1 MNPYSPQELPLPP
14 GAIDWAEHV
23 TLIGK
28 ANAALARYDGIL
40 QGIVNPEVLLS
51 PLMTQ
56 EAVVSSKIEGTVT
69 SMEEVLQFEIEPSIG
84 APPRK
89 RDELQ
94 EVINYRH
101 AIRQAVDDLNRRPI
115 CVNMLLHLHR
125 ILLSGSVRGRE
136 SRPGEIRTTQNYI
149 APPGTPVERATFIP
163 PAPENVKGAL
173 HNWEAYVH
181 LEERDPLVQLAILK
195 AQFELI
201 HPFCDGNGR
210 IGRMLVPLVMYSK
223 GLLSSPMFY
232 ISAYLE
238 RNRDVYFGCLNA
250 ISREN
255 DWNRW
260 VEFFLRAVLEQA
272 EENNRKARAIID
284 LYSRMKVEIP
294 EITHSRFALNA
305 LDTLFDRPLFDSRF
319 FISRSGIPSST
330 AKRMI
335 NTLVDKGI
343 IAVLRQPAGRTPAI
357 LCFPELLR
365 IAEGV

>member
-1 MNPYSPQELPLPP
+1 M
-14 GAIDWAEHV
+14 
-23 TLIGK
+23 
-28 ANAALARYDGIL
+28 
-40 QGIVNPEVLLS
+40 
-51 PLMTQ
+51 
-56 EAVVSSKIEGTVT
+56 
-69 SMEEVLQFEIEPSIG
+69 
-84 APPRK
+84 
-89 RDELQ
+89 
-94 EVINYRH
+94 
-101 AIRQAVDDLNRRPI
+101 
-115 CVNMLLHLHR
+115 
-125 ILLSGSVRGRE
+125 
-136 SRPGEIRTTQNYI
+136 
-149 APPGTPVERATFIP
+149 
-163 PAPENVKGAL
+163 KGAL

-210 IGRMLVPLVMYSK
+210 IGRMIVPLVMYSK

-260 VEFFLRAVLEQA
+260 VEFFLRAVSEQA

-284 LYSRMKVEIP
+284 LYNRMKVEIP

-305 LDTLFDRPLFDSRF
+305 LDTLFDRPLFDSNF

-330 AKRMI
+330 AKRII
-335 NTLVDKGI
+335 NILVDKGI

-357 LCFPELLR
+357 LCFPKLLR